1 MYTVYYI
8 FNKHKTAGTK
18 QWHNIGSV
26 LSLFTIPSYPL
37 FNIKLWT
44 KICSIPGFYKF

>member
-1 MYTVYYI
+1 MYTVKYI
-8 FNKHKTAGTK
+8 VNKHKTAGTK

-37 FNIKLWT
+37 FELKFAAYPVFT
-44 KICSIPGFYKF
+44 GFT

>member
-8 FNKHKTAGTK
+8 VNKHKTAGTK

-37 FNIKLWT
+37 FNIKL
-44 KICSIPGFYKF
+44 